1 MPALSPTMT
10 EGNLAKWTVKEG
22 DKIKSGQVIAE
33 IETDKATMEVEAV
46 DEGTI
51 GKILVA
57 AGTEGVKV
65 NELIALLLEDGEDKA
80 ALDSY
85 KPKAAAAAP
94 AKAEAAPAAAA
105 APAAPAAAAP
115 SAAPSI
121 APSLSPAAPSAPA
134 RPLSSGGRVFA
145 SPLAKRVA
153 ALEGVDLRDVEG
165 TGPHG
170 RIVKDDVLKA
180 KSSGGAARG
189 RVRRN
194 PVEFT
199 KIPNSNMR
207 KVIARRLTESKQQVP
222 HFYLTVEVELDKLL
236 DVRKDINADAEAQAG
251 KEKKPAYKVSVN
263 DFVIK
268 AVALAMKKVPSA
280 NASWYDDAIVQY
292 NNVDIS
298 VAVAI
303 EGGLI
308 TPIVKNAD
316 QKPVTTISNEMKDL
330 AARAKQGK
338 LLPEEFQGGGFSISN
353 LGMFGVKNFAAIVN
367 PPQGC
372 ILAVGAGEERVV
384 VRGGQM
390 VVRNV
395 MDVTLSVDHRV
406 VDGAVGAEFLQA
418 FKGFIERPSLMLL

>member
-1 MPALSPTMT
+1 MPIEILMPALSPTMT

-22 DKIKSGQVIAE
+22 DKVKSGQVIAE

-46 DEGTI
+46 DEGVM
-51 GKILVA
+51 GKIVVA
-57 AGTEGVKV
+57 GGTEGVKV
-65 NELIALLLEDGEDKA
+65 NQLIALLLEEGEDKKA
-80 ALDSY
+80 IDTY
-85 KPKAAAAAP
+85 KPKAAAAP
-94 AKAEAAPAAAA
+94 AKPAEAAPAAAA
-105 APAAPAAAAP
+105 PATAAP
-115 SAAPSI
+115 SAAPSTSPT
-121 APSLSPAAPSAPA
+121 AAPAAAAAPMRSA
-134 RPLSSGGRVFA
+134 GERVFA

-153 ALEGVDLRDVEG
+153 ALEGVDIGMVAG

-170 RIVKDDVLKA
+170 RVVKEDVLKA
-180 KSSGGAARG
+180 KSSGGTGRG
-189 RVRRN
+189 RVMRN

-199 KIPNSNMR
+199 KISNSTMR

-222 HFYLTVEVELDKLL
+222 HFYLTVECELNRLL
-236 DVRKDINADAEAQAG
+236 DIRKDINFEAEAIAG
-251 KEKKPAYKVSVN
+251 KEKKPAYKTSVN

-268 AVALAMKKVPSA
+268 AVGLALKKIPAA

-316 QKPVTTISNEMKDL
+316 QKSVITISTEMKDL
-330 AARAKQGK
+330 AARARTGK
-338 LLPEEFQGGGFSISN
+338 LAPEEFQGGGFSISN

-372 ILAVGAGEERVV
+372 ILAVGAGEDRAV
-384 VRGGQM
+384 VRHGQM
-390 VVRNV
+390 VIRNIV
-395 MDVTLSVDHRV
+395 EVTLSVDHRV
-406 VDGAVGAEFLQA
+406 VDGAIGAEFLAA
-418 FKGFIERPSLMLL
+418 FKHYIESPALLLL